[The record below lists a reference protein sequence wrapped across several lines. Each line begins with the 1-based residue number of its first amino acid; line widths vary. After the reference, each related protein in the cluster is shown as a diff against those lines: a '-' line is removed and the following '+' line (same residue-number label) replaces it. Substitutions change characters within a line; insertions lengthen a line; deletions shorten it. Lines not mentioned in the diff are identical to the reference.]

1 MSAGGFS
8 ASCSRTPP
16 APALCGRRCALP
28 LRGRAGP
35 GPRGEAGRRPRGGRR
50 RGQRGAFVCRRRSHP
65 RPPPVG
71 AGRQSGAVGRDGG
84 KEGAAAAGAPG
95 AGLGSARD
103 GRGRVRGRDV
113 RRSEGKPRC
122 RLPFSPPLS
131 PPPRPP
137 PPPPAAHCA
146 PGKRRAAARPRAA
159 RRGEGTRRDTHGR
172 RSATATALRTA
183 AAGSPA
189 PPAPPLIIHHRCGLG
204 VGNSASYS
212 QPRSDRLSLRP
223 LPPPPPLLAELL
235 KTRGNFRQRPSAGC
249 RSPRQPP
256 GPRAASH
263 RPQARPR
270 PPAARSLSSPRRG
283 GRGKSLS
290 SRRAAPRPPS
300 GPYHDQ
306 RVVALLGRGGLGI
319 LRLLARRRLLAA
331 RARLLGP
338 LLQRPLVE
346 AHGVPALQLQL
357 LRLRLL
363 VAALAA
369 DMVPPAALDALPQP
383 LHHRAV
389 LGDAGG
395 GGGGGPGEPSAE
407 AGVDADAAAVGGRG
421 REIPHARPRAR
432 RSGGTRRAAPRGVPL
447 TAPRGGGGTGM

>member
-223 LPPPPPLLAELL
+223 LPPPP
-235 KTRGNFRQRPSAGC
+235 SA
-249 RSPRQPP
+249 
-256 GPRAASH
+256 
-263 RPQARPR
+263 
-270 PPAARSLSSPRRG
+270 PRR
-283 GRGKSLS
+283 
-290 SRRAAPRPPS
+290 AP
-300 GPYHDQ
+300 
-306 RVVALLGRGGLGI
+306 
-319 LRLLARRRLLAA
+319 
-331 RARLLGP
+331 
-338 LLQRPLVE
+338 
-346 AHGVPALQLQL
+346 
-357 LRLRLL
+357 
-363 VAALAA
+363 
-369 DMVPPAALDALPQP
+369 
-383 LHHRAV
+383 
-389 LGDAGG
+389 
-395 GGGGGPGEPSAE
+395 
-407 AGVDADAAAVGGRG
+407 
-421 REIPHARPRAR
+421 
-432 RSGGTRRAAPRGVPL
+432 
-447 TAPRGGGGTGM
+447 